1 MFNEFKEKYLGKTVD
16 VDGAFGGQ
24 CVDLFNAWNRDYNN
38 CYINCAP
45 SGYARSLAENKENN
59 GILNYFNET
68 AINNMIEGTVVVYGI
83 CKFAPKGHVG
93 FFIEDNGDG
102 TFKCLQQNYKDKQ
115 VVTIN
120 NNPYSGIIGAFIP
133 KQVQEEFNRK
143 LEEQKKQE
151 VKVEEK
157 AKYLNLNANIDEWR
171 VYAMNVEPVKG
182 NECKKIKPSQFGGL
196 SYTIRGY
203 AQPTVAIIETR
214 DFGEVQI
221 FIGPGTEGKYSIT
234 DSPVFGLVK

>member
-45 SGYARSLAENKENN
+45 TGYARSLAENKENN
-59 GILNYFNET
+59 GILKHFNET
-68 AINNMIEGTVVVYGI
+68 AINNMIEGTVVVYGM
-83 CKFAPKGHVG
+83 CKFAPVGHVG

-102 TFKCLQQNYKDKQ
+102 TFKCLQQNYNNQQ

-143 LEEQKKQE
+143 LDEQKKQE

-157 AKYLNLNANIDEWR
+157 VKYLNLNSNITDWA
-171 VYAMNVEPVKG
+171 VYPMHIAPVKG
-182 NECKKIKPSQFGGL
+182 NECKKIEPIKFGGL
-196 SYTIRGY
+196 SYTIKGY
-203 AQPTVAIIETR
+203 TQPTVAIIETR
-214 DFGEVQI
+214 DFGQVQI
-221 FIGPGTEGKYSIT
+221 YIGPDTVGKYSIT
-234 DSPVFGLVK
+234 DYPVYGLVK

>member
-1 MFNEFKEKYLGKTVD
+1 MFNEFKNKYLGKTVD

-24 CVDLFNAWNRDYNN
+24 CVDLFNAWNRDYNG

-45 SGYARSLAENKENN
+45 TGYARSLAENKANN

-68 AINNMIEGTVVVYGI
+68 AINNMIEGTVVVYGQ
-83 CKFAPKGHVG
+83 CKFAPVGHVG

-102 TFKCLQQNYKDKQ
+102 TFKCLQQNYNNQQ

-151 VKVEEK
+151 EVKEEV
-157 AKYLNLNANIDEWR
+157 KYLNLNADIDTWN
-171 VYAMNVEPVKG
+171 VYPMNVAPVIG
-182 NECKKIKPSQFGGL
+182 NECNKLKPSKFGGI
-196 SYTIRGY
+196 SYTIKGY
-203 AQPTVAIIETR
+203 SQQHVAIIETR
-214 DFGEVQI
+214 DFGQVQI
-221 FIGPGTEGKYSIT
+221 YIGPDTTGKYSIT
-234 DSPVFGLVK
+234 DTPVYGLVK

>member
-1 MFNEFKEKYLGKTVD
+1 MFNEFKERYLGKTVD
-16 VDGAFGGQ
+16 VDGAWGGQ

-45 SGYARSLAENKENN
+45 TGYARSLAENKANN

-68 AINNMIEGTVVVYGI
+68 AINNMIEGTVVVYGQ
-83 CKFAPKGHVG
+83 CKFAPVGHVG

-102 TFKCLQQNYKDKQ
+102 TFKCLQQNYNNQQ

-151 VKVEEK
+151 EVKEET
-157 AKYLNLNANIDEWR
+157 KYLNLNADIDEWR
-171 VYAMNVEPVKG
+171 VYPMNVAPVKG
-182 NECKKIKPSQFGGL
+182 NECKKIKPSKFGGL
-196 SYTIRGY
+196 SYTIKGY
-203 AQPTVAIIETR
+203 SQQYVAIIETR
-214 DFGEVQI
+214 DFGQVQI
-221 FIGPGTEGKYSIT
+221 YIGPDTTGKYSIT
-234 DSPVFGLVK
+234 DAPVFGLVK

>member
-24 CVDLFNAWNRDYNN
+24 CVDLFNAWNRDYNK

-45 SGYARSLAENKENN
+45 TGYARSLAENKANN
-59 GILNYFNET
+59 GILKHFNET
-68 AINNMIEGTVVVYGI
+68 AINNMIEGTVVVYGQ
-83 CKFAPKGHVG
+83 CKFAPVGHVG

-102 TFKCLQQNYKDKQ
+102 TFKCLQQNYNNQQ

-151 VKVEEK
+151 EVKEE
-157 AKYLNLNANIDEWR
+157 AKYLNLNADIDEWR
-171 VYAMNVEPVKG
+171 VYPMNVAPVKG
-182 NECKKIKPSQFGGL
+182 NECKKIKPSKFGGL

-203 AQPTVAIIETR
+203 SQQHVAIIETR
-214 DFGEVQI
+214 DFGQVQI
-221 FIGPGTEGKYSIT
+221 YIGPDTTGKYSIT
-234 DSPVFGLVK
+234 NTPVFGLVK

>member
-1 MFNEFKEKYLGKTVD
+1 MFNEFKNKYLGKTVD

-45 SGYARSLAENKENN
+45 TGYARSLAENKANN

-68 AINNMIEGTVVVYGI
+68 AINNMIEGTVVVYGQ
-83 CKFAPKGHVG
+83 CKFAPVGHVG

-102 TFKCLQQNYKDKQ
+102 TFKCLQQNYNNQQ

-151 VKVEEK
+151 EVKEEV
-157 AKYLNLNANIDEWR
+157 KYLNLNDNIDSWN
-171 VYAMNVEPVKG
+171 VYPMNVAPVVG
-182 NECKKIKPSQFGGL
+182 NECFKLKPSKFGGI
-196 SYTIRGY
+196 SYTIKGY
-203 AQPTVAIIETR
+203 SQQHVAIIETR
-214 DFGEVQI
+214 DFGQVQI
-221 FIGPGTEGKYSIT
+221 YIGPDTTGKYSIT
-234 DSPVFGLVK
+234 DAPVYGLVK

>member
-1 MFNEFKEKYLGKTVD
+1 MFNEFKERYLGKTVD

-45 SGYARSLAENKENN
+45 TGYARSLAENKANN

-68 AINNMIEGTVVVYGI
+68 AINNMIEGTVVVYGQ
-83 CKFAPKGHVG
+83 CKFAPVGHVG

-102 TFKCLQQNYKDKQ
+102 TFKCLQQNYNNQQ

-143 LEEQKKQE
+143 LEEQKKQKE
-151 VKVEEK
+151 VKEEL
-157 AKYLNLNANIDEWR
+157 KYLNLNADIDTWN
-171 VYAMNVEPVKG
+171 VYPMNVAPVIG
-182 NECKKIKPSQFGGL
+182 NECNKLKPSKFGGL
-196 SYTIRGY
+196 SYTIKGY
-203 AQPTVAIIETR
+203 SQQHVAIIETR
-214 DFGEVQI
+214 DFGQVQI
-221 FIGPGTEGKYSIT
+221 YIGPDTTGKYSIT
-234 DSPVFGLVK
+234 DAPVYGLVK